1 MSCWTAT
8 TGCWRCVLQCLSNG
22 YLKGRQ
28 IDRGVCTMS
37 CRHLGG
43 PCLSC
48 VATTLYVPIYW
59 FFLFFERH
67 KNHLPSQ
74 NDSRQFL
81 SLVMKRNWMNG
92 NATKGDII
100 NLETNTFKIA
110 RAQLTKYQY
119 CRFCNSGS
127 YQNEIGALVC
137 KACPAGTTTM
147 ILGTKQ
153 LSGLEMAWPSLE
165 SEQVLNHCRLR
176 MMRMRPS
183 LPYSNM
189 TYTEHLSV

>member
-43 PCLSC
+43 PYLSC

-100 NLETNTFKIA
+100 NLETNIFKIVRAHNWQSTSTVDFATQVRTRMRLELSYA
-110 RAQLTKYQY
+110 RLALQAPPQWFWA
-119 CRFCNSGS
+119 RNNSQDG
-127 YQNEIGALVC
+127 G
-137 KACPAGTTTM
+137 
-147 ILGTKQ
+147 
-153 LSGLEMAWPSLE
+153 MAWPSLE

-183 LPYSNM
+183 LP
-189 TYTEHLSV
+189 